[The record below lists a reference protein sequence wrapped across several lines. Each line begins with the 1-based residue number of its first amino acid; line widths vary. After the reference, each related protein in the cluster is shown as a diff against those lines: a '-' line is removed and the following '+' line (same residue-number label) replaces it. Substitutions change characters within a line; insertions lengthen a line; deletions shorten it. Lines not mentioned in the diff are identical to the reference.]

1 MKKHL
6 KSQMADF
13 RSSRMFAGAAAS
25 NEKALPTPKKFPIPL
40 DPNTDPRHN
49 LIFVGP

>member
-13 RSSRMFAGAAAS
+13 RMFAGAAAS
-25 NEKALPTPKKFPIPL
+25 NEKALGNRAHPGRNFLRFFKYKNI
-40 DPNTDPRHN
+40 
-49 LIFVGP
+49 